1 MSAIR
6 RVLRVAFRACLAFPF
21 VLALLST
28 GLSQVLAA
36 ERQMVVIEGADY
48 FGLDYETLKEVDLA
62 DCEAACIADSKCQAF
77 TYNTSARWCFL
88 KSDYG
93 DLRAFEGA
101 ISGHITT
108 DAAAGPD
115 MRAVRVS
122 QLGFLRPAV
131 VGEARTLS
139 ERIRT
144 RQTSARGSFDAIV
157 ADAKAA
163 HRSGNPQRAADLFGS
178 ALKIAP
184 ESHVLWLQLAESLS
198 KASPKDWKLRRKFRQ
213 DAVGASVGAYLRAA
227 TDPERAQA
235 LAVLGRALAGRSEWR
250 SAIRATRASLA
261 LVEDPTL
268 RTSYDKLMAEHG
280 FRIIEHKVDSDAL
293 RPRVC
298 VRFSD
303 PLPRNLPN
311 LADFV
316 KVSGGQNLS
325 VETEGQQIC
334 VDGVAH
340 GERYSV
346 LLRAGL
352 PSADGERL
360 PRSTDLDIYVRDR
373 SPMVRF
379 LGRAYVLPKGGEA
392 SIPLISTNT
401 DRVDAE
407 VYHMGDRAM
416 ARAVGDGT
424 FLRQLDGHALERM
437 KQETGEKLW
446 SGTVEVQ
453 KALNR
458 DMTTAVPVGAMVPEL
473 EPGAYL
479 MTAAPWDAPK
489 ASDTRATQWFVVSDL
504 GLAAFSGSD
513 GLHAVVR
520 SLSTAGPIGEVALRL
535 VARNDEVLGRA
546 TTDAGGYARF
556 EPGLLRGTGGNRPAL
571 LVAEGPDG
579 DYGLLNLTKTP
590 FDLTDRGVDGR
601 PPPQPLDVFLT
612 TERGIYR
619 PGERVQLT
627 ALVRDALA
635 DAASDLTLTIL
646 IKRPD
651 GVEQQRLVTA
661 DQGLGGRHLTLDLM
675 PTAMR
680 GTWRAEAYSD
690 PKGKA
695 LAQHAFLVEDFE
707 PERLALDLKTP
718 AKWIDPVAPPL
729 ISVDARFLYGAP
741 ASGLALEGNVSVRA
755 ADGLAAFP
763 GFRFGLAE
771 EKVDPASRPIAGAKT
786 DAQGKAAVQLEL
798 PTMVPVSKPRQAEIS
813 IGVLDSGGRPVERD
827 LVLPVADG
835 QARVGVRPLFDDA
848 VDEGGSAAFEVIAVG
863 ADGQRVEGKSLTWTL
878 SKVSRS
884 FQWYQVDGRW
894 DYEPVVSRQR
904 VASGLV
910 DVGVIDAGRIETGV
924 DWGGYELEIQEPGG
938 GALPASVAFEAG
950 WYQAPGA
957 FDTPDLL
964 KVSLDKASYRLGET
978 ARARIEPR
986 FPGLAL
992 VMVLH
997 DRLVSMTP
1005 VQVPEDGATVELPVT
1020 ADWGPG
1026 AYVTAVLFRP
1036 MDLVAKRMPGRA
1048 LGLTWAAVDPGDRK
1062 LDIRLEAK
1070 EKANPRAPLDIAVAI
1085 GNLVPGEEAYVTLAA
1100 VDLGILNLTRFE
1112 APAPDDWYFGQ
1123 RRLGMEI
1130 RDLYGQLIDRMQG
1143 VSGVVR
1149 TGGDAPLMRFE
1160 GPPPTE
1166 ALVAYHSGI
1175 LRLDEQGRATA
1186 SFDLPDFNGSVR
1198 VMAMAWSRQGVG
1210 HAVQD
1215 LIVRDPVVVTA
1226 AMPRFLAPGDRSRV
1240 LMELTHVEG
1249 PSGAVLLRVES
1260 TGGHTSVDADAA
1272 ARTLNL
1278 AEGERTQVLVPVQ
1291 ARSVGNDELILT
1303 LTTPDGKELVK
1314 TLTLP
1319 VRSNE
1324 PPVVRRLVS
1333 VLQPGGKGIEI
1344 GSDLL
1349 SDMVPGTGSLLVSV
1363 SGAGALDVPGL
1374 VRALDRFPFG
1384 CAEQLAS
1391 RALPLLYLEPVA
1403 LSAGLGADAEVAER
1417 VRDAIAGVLAKQ
1429 SSSGGFGLWGTSGGD
1444 LWLDSYVTDFLTRAR
1459 EQDYAIPKV
1468 AFDLAVENLRNR
1480 LAYAADFQSGG
1491 EDIAYA
1497 LYVLARNGRAS
1508 IGDLRYYAEAKLDA
1522 FATPMAKALIGA
1534 ALAMY
1539 GDRPRSDRVFREA
1552 LDMYQKRPDHGNWR
1566 PDYGSDL
1573 RDGAALL
1580 TLAAEAGTPAID
1592 PAALALRLAEDWD
1605 QADHTST
1612 QEQAWVLLAAHALT
1626 QGAAKPRLR
1635 VGGETLDGALYRG
1648 LDPDRIAAD
1657 SLSIGNLGDSPVDAL
1672 VTVMGVPAAP
1682 EPAGGVGFEIERT
1695 YYDLEGRRVDPSGI
1709 RQGERMLVV
1718 VTVRSTGKRA
1728 ARLIVNDPLPAGFE
1742 IDNPNLVRAGD
1753 VAGIDWLGLVEA
1765 PAHKEF
1771 RADRFV
1777 AAVDRGNKDPQ
1788 QFQIAYLVRAVS
1800 PGVFTH
1806 PAASVEDMYRPER
1819 RARTGSGT
1827 VEVVGPLR

>member
-1 MSAIR
+1 MSAFR
-6 RVLRVAFRACLAFPF
+6 RIHRVAPLERLVLLF
-21 VLALLST
+21 VLILQT
-28 GLSQVLAA
+28 VLFPHAIAA
-36 ERQMVVIEGADY
+36 ERRMVVIEGADY
-48 FGLDYETLKEVDLA
+48 FGLDYETLKEVDLS
-62 DCEAACIADSKCQAF
+62 DCEAACIADTKCQAF
-77 TYNTSARWCFL
+77 TYNSSARWCFL

-108 DAAAGPD
+108 DGATGPD
-115 MRAVRVS
+115 LRAVRIS

-131 VGEARTLS
+131 VDEARALA

-144 RQTSARGSFDAIV
+144 RQTSARGSFAAIV
-157 ADAKAA
+157 ADAQAA
-163 HRSGNPQRAADLFGS
+163 HRSGNPQRAADLFGA
-178 ALKIAP
+178 ALKTAP
-184 ESHVLWLQLAESLS
+184 ESHALWLQLAESLS
-198 KASPKDWKLRRKFRQ
+198 TANPKDWKLRQQFRQ
-213 DAVGASVGAYLRAA
+213 DAVGASVGAYLRAE
-227 TDPERAQA
+227 TEPERVRA

-250 SAIRATRASLA
+250 PAIRATRASLA

-268 RTSYDKLMAEHG
+268 RASYDKLMAEHG

-316 KVSGGQNLS
+316 KVSGGENLS

-340 GERYSV
+340 GERYRV

-360 PRSTDLDIYVRDR
+360 PRRVDLDIYVRDR
-373 SPMVRF
+373 APMVRF
-379 LGRAYVLPKGGEA
+379 PGRAYVLPKGGEA
-392 SIPLISTNT
+392 TIPLISTNT
-401 DRVDAE
+401 DRVEAE
-407 VYHMGDRAM
+407 VYRMGDRAM
-416 ARAVGDGT
+416 ARAVGDGS
-424 FLRQLDGHALERM
+424 FLRQLDGHELERM

-458 DMTTAVPVGAMVPEL
+458 DMTTAVPVGAMVQEL

-479 MTAAPWDAPK
+479 MTAAPRDAPK
-489 ASDTRATQWFVVSDL
+489 GSDTRATQWFVVSDL

-520 SLSTAGPIGEVALRL
+520 SLSTAAPIGDVALRL
-535 VARNDEVLGRA
+535 VARNDEILGRA
-546 TTDAGGYARF
+546 TTDAAGYARF
-556 EPGLLRGTGGNRPAL
+556 EPGLLRGNGGNRPAL

-579 DYGLLNLTKTP
+579 DYGFLDLTKTP

-601 PPPQPLDVFLT
+601 PPPKPLDVFLT

-635 DAASDLTLTIL
+635 DAASDLPLTIL

-651 GVEQQRLVTA
+651 GVEQQRLLIE
-661 DQGLGGRHLTLDLM
+661 DQGLGGRHMTLALM

-718 AKWIDPVAPPL
+718 VRWIDPAAPPS

-741 ASGLALEGNVSVRA
+741 ASGLSLEGKVSVRA

-786 DAQGKAAVQLEL
+786 DSRGKAAIQVEL
-798 PTMVPVSKPRQAEIS
+798 PKMVPVSKPRQAEIS
-813 IGVLDSGGRPVERD
+813 IRVLDSGGRPVERN

-835 QARVGVRPLFDDA
+835 QPRVGVRPLFEDA
-848 VDEGGSAAFEVIAVG
+848 VDEGGTAAFEVIAVG
-863 ADGQRVEGKSLTWTL
+863 ADGQRVEGKGLSWTL

-910 DVGVIDAGRIETGV
+910 DAGVIDAGRIETGV

-938 GALPASVAFEAG
+938 GVLPASVAFEAG
-950 WYQAPGA
+950 WYRAPGA

-1005 VQVPEDGATVELPVT
+1005 VQVPEEGATVELPVT

-1026 AYVTAVLFRP
+1026 AYVTAVLYRP

-1062 LDIRLEAK
+1062 LDIRLETPAK
-1070 EKANPRAPLDIAVAI
+1070 TSPRGPLDIAVAL
-1085 GNLVPGEEAYVTLAA
+1085 GNLAAGEEAYVTLAA
-1100 VDLGILNLTRFE
+1100 VDPGILNLTRFN

-1149 TGGDAPLMRFE
+1149 SGGDAPLMRFE

-1175 LRLDEQGRATA
+1175 LRLDEKGRATV

-1198 VMAMAWSRQGVG
+1198 LMAMAWSRQGVG

-1215 LIVRDPVVVTA
+1215 VIVRDPVVVTA

-1240 LMELTHVEG
+1240 LVELAHVEG
-1249 PSGAVLLRVES
+1249 PSGAVALRVES
-1260 TGGHTSVDADAA
+1260 AGGHTTLDVGAA

-1278 AEGERTQVLVPVQ
+1278 AEGARARVLVPVEAQ
-1291 ARSVGNDELILT
+1291 SVGDDELTIV
-1303 LTTPDGKELVK
+1303 LTTPDGRELVK

-1333 VLQPGGKGIEI
+1333 VLQPGDDGIEI

-1403 LSAGLGADAEVAER
+1403 LSAGLGQDVEAAER

-1459 EQDYAIPKV
+1459 EQGYEIPKV
-1468 AFDLAVENLRNR
+1468 ALGLAVDNLRNR

-1491 EDIAYA
+1491 EDVAYA

-1522 FATPMAKALIGA
+1522 FATPMAKAQIGA
-1534 ALAMY
+1534 ALALY

-1552 LDMYQKRPDHGNWR
+1552 LDMFQQRPDRGDWR

-1580 TLAAEAGTPAID
+1580 TLAAEAGTSVVD
-1592 PAALALRLAEDWD
+1592 PAALAVRIGEDWD
-1605 QADHTST
+1605 RAAHAST

-1626 QGAAKPRLR
+1626 QGATKPRLG
-1635 VGGETLDGALYRG
+1635 VDGETFEGALYRS
-1648 LDPDRIAAD
+1648 LDPELVAAGP
-1657 SLSIGNLGDSPVDAL
+1657 LSIGNLGDAPVDAL
-1672 VTVMGVPAAP
+1672 VTVMGVPAEP
-1682 EPAGGVGFEIERT
+1682 EPAGGVGYEIERA
-1695 YYDLEGRRVDPSGI
+1695 YYDLEGRRVEPSGV

-1718 VTVRSTGKRA
+1718 VTVSSTRKRA
-1728 ARLIVNDPLPAGFE
+1728 ARLILNDPLPAGFE

-1753 VAGIDWLGLVEA
+1753 VAGIDWLGLVET

-1771 RADRFV
+1771 RSDRFV
-1777 AAVDRGNKDPQ
+1777 AAIDRGKKDPRR
-1788 QFQIAYLVRAVS
+1788 FQIAYLVRAVS

-1827 VEVVGPLR
+1827 VEVVGPVR